1 MFRTTFRSTHLRIF
15 SLLILL
21 LLQAKTHAEDGYK
34 LWLRYDRIQNKKTLS
49 LYQDQLKQYTFM
61 GSSATIN
68 AAKTE
73 LRNGLSSLL
82 GKKIPETDAIKNNS
96 IVVAPLSRLGA
107 NADKELRAQLRQL
120 GKEGFIIKNI
130 TGGGKNYTLI
140 TANSDIGL
148 LYGTFRFLQILASE
162 TSIARLSV
170 SDFPRLQNRLLN
182 HWDNPD
188 GSIERGY
195 AGRSIFEWNTLPG
208 KISRRYI
215 DYARANASVGINGT
229 VLNNVNA
236 NPNILTPEYLVKV
249 KALADAFRPY
259 GIKVYV
265 SVNFAAPIRIGKLAT
280 ADPAD
285 PAVKQWWKK
294 KADEIYQLIPDFGGF
309 CVKANSEGQ
318 PGPQD
323 YGRSHTDGANM
334 LAEALAP
341 HRGIVMWRA
350 FVYKNREQDRIRE
363 SYDEFHPTNGKFAS
377 NVFLQVKN
385 GPIDFQ
391 PREPFHPL
399 FGAMDKTPL
408 MLEVQLTQ
416 EYLGFSTHLVY
427 LGPLFEECLQSDTYA
442 KGQGTTVAKVIE
454 GKVSPQKMT
463 GIAGVANIGDARNW
477 TAHPF
482 AQANWYAFGRMSWN
496 PELKA
501 SGVIREWNILT
512 FGNNKVLL
520 DGLQQITMQSRE
532 AAVNY
537 MGPLGLTM
545 LMDISHYRPA
555 PWRRDKPA
563 PTGTRESFHRA
574 DEKGIGFDRTAAGS
588 DAVSQYAG
596 ALKERF
602 NDIHTCP
609 EKFLLWFHH
618 ADWDYKTSS
627 GKTLW
632 NELCYRY
639 SAGVY
644 TVRAMQNKWETL
656 KTLVD
661 PERFTLVKNLLTEQ
675 EKEAVIWRDACLL
688 YFQTFSKRPIPA
700 ELEAPAHDL
709 EYYKALKVSMN

>member
-162 TSIARLSV
+162 TSITRISV
-170 SDFPRLQNRLLN
+170 SDYPRLQNRLLN

-195 AGRSIFEWNTLPG
+195 AGRSIFDWNTLPG

-236 NPNILTPEYLVKV
+236 NPNILTHEYLVKV

-463 GIAGVANIGDARNW
+463 GMAGVANIGDARNW

-501 SGVIREWNILT
+501 SGVVREWNILT

-537 MGPLGLTM
+537 IGPLGLTM

-574 DEKGIGFDRTAAGS
+574 DENGIGFDRTTAGS